1 MLTSNVPF
9 CIYSVAFMIGLP
21 SAANPGQPTTETG
34 KNVLYKTST
43 AKLTK
48 KKNDKMSLTLD
59 NKQGMKFVNTYIRNN
74 DACLVHVKG
83 RSEGPFEIIDSVL
96 RHYGLPLQLKYLAV
110 IESELKPS
118 AVSRVGAKGP
128 WQLMPRTAHVLGLTV
143 NHKSDERQNYYLST
157 RAAAKY
163 LRDLHRQF
171 GDWLLVLAAYNGGPV
186 PVYRAIRKAHS
197 RNFWVLEK
205 YLPAESRQHVK
216 KFIATTYY
224 FEGDG
229 SLQATAASQ
238 PRQLASSVVMR
249 SPVSPASKTRVSPAG
264 PVNNPIAAPPE
275 TDNERF
281 NRLMEE
287 SARSLKSSNEL
298 LTN

>member
-1 MLTSNVPF
+1 MLKSNLPLCV
-9 CIYSVAFMIGLP
+9 YSVAFMIGLP
-21 SAANPGQPTTETG
+21 SSANPGQPASASG
-34 KNVLYKTST
+34 NNVLHRTST
-43 AKLTK
+43 VKLARK
-48 KKNDKMSLTLD
+48 RNDKMSLPLD
-59 NKQGMKFVNTYIRNN
+59 SKQGMTFVHTYIRNN

-96 RHYGLPLQLKYLAV
+96 KHYGLPLQLKYLAV

-128 WQLMPRTAHVLGLTV
+128 WQLMPTTAHVLGLKV
-143 NHKSDERQNYYLST
+143 NRKSDERGDYYKST
-157 RAAAKY
+157 RAAARY

-171 GDWLLVLAAYNGGPV
+171 GDWLLVLAAYNGGPA

-197 RNFWVLEK
+197 RNFWMLER

-229 SLQATAASQ
+229 SLQTPATSQ
-238 PRQLASSVVMR
+238 PRPLASPVVMR
-249 SPVSPASKTRVSPAG
+249 NPVSPAKPAHLASPATSS
-264 PVNNPIAAPPE
+264 PIAPSSE

-281 NRLMEE
+281 SRLMEE

>member
-1 MLTSNVPF
+1 MLKSNLPL
-9 CIYSVAFMIGLP
+9 CLYGAAFIIGLP
-21 SAANPGQPTTETG
+21 TSANPGQPTSASG
-34 KNVLYKTST
+34 KTVLYKTGAARFS
-43 AKLTK
+43 K
-48 KKNDKMSLTLD
+48 KKNERMSLPLD
-59 NKQGMKFVNTYIRNN
+59 NKQGMTFVHNYIRKN

-83 RSEGPFEIIDSVL
+83 RSEGPFAIIDSVL
-96 RHYGLPLQLKYLAV
+96 KHYGLPLQLKYLAV

-118 AVSRVGAKGP
+118 ALSRVGARGP

-143 NHKSDERQNYYLST
+143 NRKSDERENYYKST

-171 GDWLLVLAAYNGGPV
+171 GDWLLVLAAYNGGPA

-205 YLPAESRQHVK
+205 YLPAESRGHVE

-229 SLQATAASQ
+229 SLQAPAATP
-238 PRQLASSVVMR
+238 PRPLASPVVMR
-249 SPVSPASKTRVSPAG
+249 TPLRPEAQGRMNPAAQRPT
-264 PVNNPIAAPPE
+264 AAAPE
-275 TDNERF
+275 TDDERF
-281 NRLMEE
+281 SKLMEE
-287 SARSLKSSNEL
+287 SAKSLRSSNEL

>member
-1 MLTSNVPF
+1 
-9 CIYSVAFMIGLP
+9 
-21 SAANPGQPTTETG
+21 
-34 KNVLYKTST
+34 
-43 AKLTK
+43 
-48 KKNDKMSLTLD
+48 
-59 NKQGMKFVNTYIRNN
+59 
-74 DACLVHVKG
+74 
-83 RSEGPFEIIDSVL
+83 
-96 RHYGLPLQLKYLAV
+96 
-110 IESELKPS
+110 
-118 AVSRVGAKGP
+118 
-128 WQLMPRTAHVLGLTV
+128 LGLTV